1 MNTWRGFPIAV
12 AVSLICA
19 CAQVPKEA
27 VTLSDLVAKDLVAMR
42 AAHTA
47 LVRQYFGSMRENVN
61 AFVDYTYR
69 PFIVEKTM
77 EDLDLVKEIQAA
89 AAGRHKEGLDALD
102 VMEIYVEEA
111 INQIQ
116 SFRAEMLAPIN
127 SQESRLL
134 ADLDRSYNAMINASA
149 TVTAHLRSVT
159 KVHEAQQ
166 QALSH
171 LGVDPQLQERIAGQA
186 ANLSGEVSDLL
197 AKARAGQETLDAL
210 PDKLKAITEKFK

>member
-1 MNTWRGFPIAV
+1 MNTWRGFPIVV

-197 AKARAGQETLDAL
+197 AKARAGKETLDAL

>member
-1 MNTWRGFPIAV
+1 MNTWRGFPIVV

>member
-1 MNTWRGFPIAV
+1 MDMWRGFPIVV
-12 AVSLICA
+12 AMSLICA

>member
-1 MNTWRGFPIAV
+1 MDMWRRFPIIL
-12 AVSLICA
+12 AVSFICA
-19 CAQVPKEA
+19 CAQAPKEA
-27 VTLSDLVAKDLVAMR
+27 VTLSDLVGKDLVAMR
-42 AAHTA
+42 TAHTA

-77 EDLDLVKEIQAA
+77 KDLDLVKDIQAA
-89 AAGRHKEGLDALD
+89 AAGRHQDGLDALD

-111 INQIQ
+111 IDQIQ

-127 SQESRLL
+127 AQESQLL

-149 TVTAHLRSVT
+149 TVTAHLRSIT

-171 LGVDPQLQERIAGQA
+171 LGVDPRLQERIAGQA
-186 ANLSGEVSDLL
+186 AKLSGDVNDLL
-197 AKARAGQETLDAL
+197 AKARAGKETLDAL
-210 PDKLKAITEKFK
+210 PEKLKAITEKFR